1 VLRYSKQVRDPVL
14 GWIWLTEDEVR
25 FVDGCAF
32 IQRLRYVNQL
42 GLAHLVYPTAR
53 HTRFEHSLGV
63 VHLVTKIF
71 QVLLERDVARR
82 IVQDLLDELNMK
94 DQGFSYILQNL
105 RIAALLHDIGHY
117 PFSHSLEN
125 YLSYLLV
132 REVES
137 REELREIINIDDEK
151 LVRLREIALSLYVAK
166 EHELITYMLLTY
178 NIDLS
183 KTIRE
188 KLPNIDINLVKDILF
203 IKVFNKILKIG
214 AVLESMKNDLQRV
227 RQYDKNTLKAL
238 KLLNS
243 SISSTLD
250 ADRVDYM
257 LRDLYFTGASVST
270 NITLGDVERILANMR
285 LIEKSS
291 DEVLIAFN
299 EKARPSLEGFI
310 IARYNLYKWVYLHH
324 KVTLMSTLIRM
335 LYSLLI
341 RKLEE
346 LAQLDLV
353 RQHIR
358 DLAYFACGT
367 ISSRDVLK
375 LTDYSLFTLLSTY
388 YEDICKV
395 LGEAGKKIIDS
406 VLLRVS
412 YYRPVWKRDVEFENS
427 LKNAT
432 GETAL
437 QFNQRI
443 GALIYEICKNP
454 EVLEELLS
462 IFYKRLITE
471 LKISL
476 EIYGVDE
483 DTFRTVEKL
492 CRSIEEG
499 NRTTVIIGFAYF
511 EPDIDIYIVS
521 REDGTPIELKN
532 ISPLTSSVRDAW
544 ERSPK
549 IFIYI
554 DTSEISNNNKIMKI
568 LQTCTI
574 KALDAA
580 IKDLVNIH
588 SNASPCIHQTLQ

>member
-1 VLRYSKQVRDPVL
+1 MLRYSKQVRDPVL
-14 GWIWLTEDEVR
+14 GWIWLTEDEVK

-71 QVLLERDVARR
+71 QVLIERDVAKR
-82 IVQDLLDELNMK
+82 IIESILEELNLK
-94 DQGFSYILQNL
+94 DQGLSYILQNL

-125 YLSYLLV
+125 YLAYLLV
-132 REVES
+132 RELDS
-137 REELREIINIDDEK
+137 REDLRRLLNISDET
-151 LVRLREIALSLYVAK
+151 LARLREIALSLYVAK

-178 NIDLS
+178 NEDLI
-183 KTIRE
+183 KIIRE
-188 KLPNIDINLVKDILF
+188 RLPNIDIDLVKDILF
-203 IKVFNKILKIG
+203 IKVFNKILRIG
-214 AVLESMKNDLQRV
+214 ATLESMKRDLQRV
-227 RQYDKNTLKAL
+227 REYSRNVLRAL

-285 LIEKSS
+285 IIEKNS

-324 KVTLMSTLIRM
+324 KVTLMSTLMRI
-335 LYSLLI
+335 LYNLLI
-341 RKLEE
+341 KNLEE
-346 LAQLDLV
+346 LEHIELV
-353 RQHIR
+353 RQHVR

-367 ISSRDVLK
+367 ISSKDVLR
-375 LTDYSLFTLLSTY
+375 LTDYFLFTLLSTY
-388 YEDICKV
+388 YDDICRV
-395 LGEAGKKIIDS
+395 LGEAGRKIIDS
-406 VLLRVS
+406 ILLRKNC
-412 YYRPVWKRDVEFENS
+412 YRPVWKRDVEFENS
-427 LKNAT
+427 LKSST

-471 LKISL
+471 LKISV
-476 EIYGVDE
+476 EIYGAD
-483 DTFRTVEKL
+483 DSTIEKIERL
-492 CRSIEEG
+492 CKNIEEG
-499 NRTTVIIGFAYF
+499 NTTTVIIGFAYF

-532 ISPLTSSVRDAW
+532 VSPLTSSVKDAW

-554 DTSEISNNNKIMKI
+554 DTSEIPSDSRIMRI

-588 SNASPCIHQTLQ
+588 SNVSPCIHQNLQ